1 MTMLLNAKKIYA
13 NKEGIS
19 MFIFYVRSCHPLLN
33 IHAIIA
39 KHSVIKLK
47 TASRLVVIETSATPK
62 KHQRKPEIKYTTG
75 LNSDTVCQKG
85 DNIEIE

>member
-1 MTMLLNAKKIYA
+1 MRI
-13 NKEGIS
+13 
-19 MFIFYVRSCHPLLN
+19 CHPLLN

-47 TASRLVVIETSATPK
+47 TARRLVAIETSATPK

-85 DNIEIE
+85 GNIEIE